1 MHIGEPFSWTP
12 AAFEGSTGI
21 MSVATKETTAHGR
34 VVYINE
40 AHRYFTAEADTNG
53 NKIRESFKF

>member
-1 MHIGEPFSWTP
+1 MSIGEPFSWKP

-21 MSVATKETTAHGR
+21 MSVTTKETTAHGR

-40 AHRYFTAEADTNG
+40 RYRYFTAEEDNNG
-53 NKIRESFKF
+53 NKLRESFKF

>member
-1 MHIGEPFSWTP
+1 MSIGEPFSWKP

-21 MSVATKETTAHGR
+21 MSVATKETTTHGR

-40 AHRYFTAEADTNG
+40 AHRYVTAEADFNG
-53 NKIRESFKF
+53 KLRESFKF